1 MVEIL
6 KSKGADVVFTDLTR
20 DDMAEAISNAFRYS
34 KLVLAAASYDAGV
47 FPPMEDFLNRLS
59 HKAFQ
64 KRAVA
69 LIENGSWAP
78 CAAKS
83 MKAILDTMKSLDIC
97 EKTVSIKSTMKDA
110 DVASME
116 ALADELLAK

>member
-1 MVEIL
+1 
-6 KSKGADVVFTDLTR
+6 
-20 DDMAEAISNAFRYS
+20 
-34 KLVLAAASYDAGV
+34 
-47 FPPMEDFLNRLS
+47 
-59 HKAFQ
+59 
-64 KRAVA
+64 
-69 LIENGSWAP
+69 
-78 CAAKS
+78 